1 MSCRCCRSSSWAAAA
16 RKQTGRQARRRPY
29 LVVLGLTL
37 SFAVFTL
44 FGSLILA
51 SLHLP
56 DDAIRWLGLALLLL
70 VGLGLLVPSLGHL
83 IERPF
88 YRFPQRALGTGRN
101 GFLLG
106 IALGAVFVPCAGPVL
121 AAITVAGAAGHIG
134 LHTVGLTLGFAVG
147 TAIPLLAFALAGRGL
162 TQRLGAFRR
171 HQGAFRTVSGVVI
184 IVLAVALTFN
194 LSDIVQRDIPNYTQA
209 AGNSLEK
216 GATKAQ
222 GSSGSLSLQDCQT
235 AAEYGGSGLEEC
247 GPAPAFSGIQQ
258 WLNTPGGQPLTLA
271 SVKGKVVIVDFWAY
285 SCINCQRELPH
296 VEAWAKNYAADG
308 LEVVGVHTP
317 EYAFEH
323 VPSNVA
329 AGARRLGLTFP
340 IALDNSYDTWNAY
353 DNQSWPAAYI
363 IDAQGQIRHVS
374 IGEGDYASEEQLIRQ
389 LLVAAHPGPDPAGR
403 DRCPRHHP
411 RQSGADTGD
420 LPGRRTPAALR
431 RQHQL
436 LRRPAPVRADR
447 LPADGF
453 LHPVRHLDHRGRVD
467 HGRRWRRDHAGLQR
481 LVCLPRRRRHR
492 HPDRLLR
499 RDSQDHPGL
508 RRPRHLYR
516 GQPAV
521 PAGRH
526 RDRPALTGAAGLL
539 LHLRL
544 RPSAEVKELL
554 VEAAETASGIGEVD
568 LKDPVTLAPG
578 LVVAAH
584 DGGVARRNVGLDVG
598 AIDLLVREF
607 PDQMAGV
614 HVPGDHPA

>member
-1 MSCRCCRSSSWAAAA
+1 MTLILIGLVGGII
-16 RKQTGRQARRRPY
+16 TGLSPCVLPVLPVIFLGGGSTEADGEPARRRPY

-88 YRFPQRALGTGRN
+88 YRLPQRAVGTGRN

-106 IALGAVFVPCAGPVL
+106 VALGAVFVPCAGPVL
-121 AAITVAGAAGHIG
+121 AAITVAGATGHIG

-209 AGNSLEK
+209 VGNSVEK
-216 GATKAQ
+216 GASKAQ

-235 AAEYGGSGLEEC
+235 AAEYGGSGLEQC

-340 IALDNSYDTWNAY
+340 IALDNSYATWNAY
-353 DNQSWPAAYI
+353 GNQSWPAAYI

-374 IGEGDYASEEQLIRQ
+374 IGEGDYSSEEQLIRQ
-389 LLVAAHPGPDPAGR
+389 LLVAAHPGLTLPAATDVPDTTPDNPAQTPETYLGTERQQLYDGSTSYSDGERQFVPIASPRTDSFTLSGTWTIADESITAGAGAGITLGYNASDVYLDAGGTGTLTVSSGGTTKVIPVSGAPDIYTVVSQPSPR
-403 DRCPRHHP
+403 DR
-411 RQSGADTGD
+411 TV
-420 LPGRRTPAALR
+420 TI
-431 RQHQL
+431 
-436 LRRPAPVRADR
+436 R
-447 LPADGF
+447 LSP
-453 LHPVRHLDHRGRVD
+453 
-467 HGRRWRRDHAGLQR
+467 GLQAY
-481 LVCLPRRRRHR
+481 
-492 HPDRLLR
+492 
-499 RDSQDHPGL
+499 SFTYG
-508 RRPRHLYR
+508 
-516 GQPAV
+516 
-521 PAGRH
+521 
-526 RDRPALTGAAGLL
+526 
-539 LHLRL
+539 
-544 RPSAEVKELL
+544 
-554 VEAAETASGIGEVD
+554 
-568 LKDPVTLAPG
+568 
-578 LVVAAH
+578 
-584 DGGVARRNVGLDVG
+584 
-598 AIDLLVREF
+598 
-607 PDQMAGV
+607 
-614 HVPGDHPA
+614 